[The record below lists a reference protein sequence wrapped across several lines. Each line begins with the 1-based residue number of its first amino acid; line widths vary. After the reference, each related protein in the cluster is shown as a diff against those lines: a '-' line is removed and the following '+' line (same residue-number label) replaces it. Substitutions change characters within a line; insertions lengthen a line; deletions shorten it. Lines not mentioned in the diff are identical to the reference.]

1 MKKNKVDSA
10 KIRNNPGEHAYLPNE
25 RDDYHLPDEDLI
37 STAPNGDITMIP
49 NPVTDDIVVNN
60 IAWQEFNYT
69 DSMADRLSEIESVK
83 KIQNQPKSH
92 TKNNKK

>member
-1 MKKNKVDSA
+1 
-10 KIRNNPGEHAYLPNE
+10 
-25 RDDYHLPDEDLI
+25 
-37 STAPNGDITMIP
+37 MIP

-83 KIQNQPKSH
+83 EIQKQPKSH
-92 TKNNKK
+92 LKNNKK